1 MKGDLR
7 VDRLA
12 NVVELGEGT
21 KHIDIDSYH
30 VLVESVRESE
40 IICELVTPRH
50 STQSELAGLETT
62 SQPLV

>member
-1 MKGDLR
+1 M
-7 VDRLA
+7 
-12 NVVELGEGT
+12 T

-30 VLVESVRESE
+30 FLVKGVKENE

-50 STQSELAGLETT
+50 STQSKLAGLETI

>member
-1 MKGDLR
+1 MKEGIR
-7 VDRLA
+7 VDRLL
-12 NVVELGEGT
+12 NVLELGEGT

-30 VLVESVRESE
+30 FLVKSVKENE

-50 STQSELAGLETT
+50 STQSKSAGLETI